1 MISCSNCS
9 IALGFSASGFSV
21 LLLVDAVRSLFLK
34 ASPPL
39 KCLLTTSDPPLRT
52 REVAFEERSDTESSD
67 FLNTDALELCDRKE
81 LAALLPNRIAAM
93 VLMTSLKRHLA
104 QSLETPLN
112 RIPAGEAARRLLM
125 MACIVISKHLLQP
138 GGELVV
144 MNASAPV
151 PI

>member
-1 MISCSNCS
+1 
-9 IALGFSASGFSV
+9 
-21 LLLVDAVRSLFLK
+21 
-34 ASPPL
+34 
-39 KCLLTTSDPPLRT
+39 
-52 REVAFEERSDTESSD
+52 VAFEERSDTESSD

-125 MACIVISKHLLQP
+125 MACIVIPKHLLQP

-144 MNASAPV
+144 MNASGPV
-151 PI
+151 PIRVSPNLEIMRWKFFRCDLDVSAVQMRIRSRDKWQENLSRSFGIRWQ